1 MTRYVAVGTTAQTSV
16 ENIDTVTRI
25 GHFIDPAP
33 LVESG
38 KNWTRWAG
46 PLISFLILVAVAW
59 QLRQFDYRSV
69 ADLLP
74 SSPLFWTVFAAGYLI
89 SPACE
94 WVIFRRLWALPAS
107 GFSALV
113 RKLVSNEI
121 LLGYLG
127 EVYFYS
133 WARRNAQVSAAP
145 FGAIKDVTILSAL
158 TGNLFTLL
166 MVLVSAP
173 FLGSLHLGID
183 NTAFIASALFILI
196 SSGAARFLRKR
207 LFTLPRRELWFV
219 AGAHTVRIILSAF
232 LAAVM
237 WHLLLPSVALSWW
250 LILSTARQLL
260 SRLPFM
266 PNKDVVFVGL
276 AVFLVGSD
284 QQIVAAMTLMATLIL
299 AAHLVVGAL
308 LALSA
313 LAHGERAG

>member
-1 MTRYVAVGTTAQTSV
+1 MTRYVAVGATARTSTD
-16 ENIDTVTRI
+16 NTDTVANI
-25 GHFIDPAP
+25 GSLIDPAP

-69 ADLLP
+69 AALLP
-74 SSPLFWTVFAAGYLI
+74 SSPLFWAVFATCYLI

-94 WVIFRRLWALPAS
+94 WVIFRRLWTLPAS
-107 GFSALV
+107 GFAALI

-133 WARRNAQVSAAP
+133 WARRNAHVSAAP

-166 MVLVSAP
+166 MVLISAP

-183 NTAFIASALFILI
+183 STAFIASALFILI
-196 SSGAARFLRKR
+196 SSAAALVLRKR
-207 LFTLPRRELWFV
+207 LFTLPRSELWFV
-219 AGAHTVRIILSAF
+219 AGAHMVRIVLSAF

-260 SRLPFM
+260 SRLPFL
-266 PNKDVVFVGL
+266 PNKDIAFAGL

-299 AAHLVVGAL
+299 AAHLVAGTL
-308 LALSA
+308 LGLSA
-313 LAHGERAG
+313 LVHEERAR

>member
-1 MTRYVAVGTTAQTSV
+1 MTRYVAVETTARTSV

-33 LVESG
+33 LVASG
-38 KNWTRWAG
+38 KNWTRWVG

-59 QLRQFDYRSV
+59 QLRHFDYRSL
-69 ADLLP
+69 AALLP
-74 SSPLFWTVFAAGYLI
+74 SSPLFWAVFAGYYLI

-94 WVIFRRLWALPAS
+94 WVIFRRLWALPVA
-107 GFSALV
+107 GFGALI

-133 WARRNAQVSAAP
+133 WARRNAHVTAAP

-166 MVLVSAP
+166 MVLVTAP
-173 FLGSLHLGID
+173 FLGSLPLGI
-183 NTAFIASALFILI
+183 NSSAFIASASFILI
-196 SSGAARFLRKR
+196 SSVAALFLRKR

-219 AGAHTVRIILSAF
+219 AGAHTARIVISAL

-260 SRLPFM
+260 SRLPFL
-266 PNKDVVFVGL
+266 PNKDVVFAGL

-284 QQIVAAMTLMATLIL
+284 QQIIAAMTLMATLIL
-299 AAHLVVGAL
+299 AAHLVAGATL
-308 LALSA
+308 GLSA
-313 LAHGERAG
+313 LVQEERAR